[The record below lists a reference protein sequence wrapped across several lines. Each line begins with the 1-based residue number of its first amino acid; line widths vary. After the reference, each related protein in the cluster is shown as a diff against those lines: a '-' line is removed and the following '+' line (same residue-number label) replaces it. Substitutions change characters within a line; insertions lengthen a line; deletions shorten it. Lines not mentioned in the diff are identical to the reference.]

1 MSRRSAA
8 GCPSS
13 SFSPSTMLREVEH
26 FIKSAISCRS
36 PENDAAALGA
46 VHAFVSQK
54 PADVPELESTLR
66 EIYETMM
73 TIGSLDLFVEI
84 LYIIRDH
91 LTVESIG
98 RVWWDLVLQPAL
110 RREHMSRSCIKHAIG
125 VTMVVLHEGESAFRR
140 RLVQLYIL
148 GVPSLNSAD
157 EAIDNVSMNAEER
170 AQMSR
175 WKSSLIDILT
185 EDATKHPTVRSSSMS
200 GSTNSQ
206 MCSFSSRKS
215 TTSFSL
221 QKLDFL

>member
-1 MSRRSAA
+1 LAQGGSA
-8 GCPSS
+8 PL
-13 SFSPSTMLREVEH
+13 PPPTMLREVEH
-26 FIKSAISCRS
+26 FIKTAISGRS
-36 PENDAAALGA
+36 PENDTAALGA

-84 LYIIRDH
+84 LYIMRDH

-140 RLVQLYIL
+140 RLVQLFIL

-185 EDATKHPTVRSSSMS
+185 EDATKHPTVGDGSIS
-200 GSTNSQ
+200 GGTNSQ
-206 MCSFSSRKS
+206 FSSFSSKKS
-215 TTSFSL
+215 TTSSSL
-221 QKLDFL
+221 QKLGFL